1 MTVRIEFSRRALE
14 QLEDLYHYI
23 ESVASPAIAA
33 RYTGAVFDYCQSLQT
48 FPMRGTMRDDIR
60 PGVRVTNYRKRTVI
74 AFVADADQ
82 VLVLGV
88 FHGGQGY
95 QSALYDEPST
105 QDPSPP

>member
-14 QLEDLYHYI
+14 QLETLYQYI

-33 RYTGAVFDYCQSLQT
+33 RYAGAVFDYCQSLHT
-48 FPMRGTMRDDIR
+48 FPMRGTRRDDIR

-74 AFVADADQ
+74 AFVADADH

-88 FHGGQGY
+88 FHGGQDY
-95 QSALYDEPST
+95 ESALDEESGT
-105 QDPSPP
+105 QDPSSL